1 MNREDLYS
9 IINELKEAIKA
20 LEAPFLALP
29 EHGLSSESEAYR
41 RGARD
46 AYIIILKALEEV
58 E

>member
-1 MNREDLYS
+1 MNREDLCR
-9 IINELKEAIKA
+9 IIDELKEAIKA

-46 AYIIILKALEEV
+46 AYILVLEALSK
-58 E
+58 